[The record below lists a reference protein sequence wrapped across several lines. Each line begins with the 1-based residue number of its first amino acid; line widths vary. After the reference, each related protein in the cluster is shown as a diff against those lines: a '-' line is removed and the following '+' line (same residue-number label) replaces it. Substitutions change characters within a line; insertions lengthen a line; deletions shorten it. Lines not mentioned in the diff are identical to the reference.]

1 MAVTGFDRVADKGY
15 NIVTEE
21 GKGAES
27 SYKEHT
33 TGPEYR
39 ERR

>member
-1 MAVTGFDRVADKGY
+1 MAETGFDRVADKGY

-21 GKGAES
+21 EMGAES
-27 SYKEHT
+27 SYKGHT

-39 ERR
+39 ECR